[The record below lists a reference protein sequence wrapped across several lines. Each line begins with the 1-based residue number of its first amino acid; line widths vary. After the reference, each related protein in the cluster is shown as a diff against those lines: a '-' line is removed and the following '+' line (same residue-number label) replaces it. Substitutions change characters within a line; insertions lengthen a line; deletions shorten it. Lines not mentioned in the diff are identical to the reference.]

1 MNRKINVDLLSIV
14 FLIISLILLIYVCY
28 KDLLIQ
34 KSFSFN
40 TYYYKYYI
48 ASVSLLILSLL
59 SFKLNV
65 NLKKNII
72 LVLFSI
78 LIGLY
83 LVEFYLSYKYHFKKI
98 HHNINLKK
106 YNKQNKFEFYLE
118 LKKKALI

>member
-14 FLIISLILLIYVCY
+14 FLIISLTLLIYVCY
-28 KDLLIQ
+28 KDLFIQ
-34 KSFSFN
+34 KSLSFN
-40 TYYYKYYI
+40 AYYYKYYI

-83 LVEFYLSYKYHFKKI
+83 LVEFYLSYKYHFKEI
-98 HHNINLKK
+98 HHN
-106 YNKQNKFEFYLE
+106 FYMF
-118 LKKKALI
+118 